1 MKPSAAASSRGERGS
16 RCSGISEGGAAAD
29 HEPRRVSRKLAVSL
43 VAWGSLAHLQAPSF
57 RTWGHF
63 LHTGLWRKS
72 LHPCL
77 VIPFESIN
85 YLKPGEKR
93 RAVPA
98 APLLAHKVQLV
109 PSIQR
114 PFSRGGQA
122 RGMGVTWGGLSHQ
135 RGGACTTT
143 MLHQSRAERG
153 TVTAQGLVWAPQSQG
168 GRDPCPCVQGPRDR
182 IALTPGPGQQRGGPT
197 GGPGLGRG
205 SRVLAL

>member
-1 MKPSAAASSRGERGS
+1 MQPLPKIPK
-16 RCSGISEGGAAAD
+16 
-29 HEPRRVSRKLAVSL
+29 RVSRKLVVSS

-93 RAVPA
+93 CAVPA

-122 RGMGVTWGGLSHQ
+122 RAWASHGEASATKGEASALPQ
-135 RGGACTTT
+135 CCTKAG
-143 MLHQSRAERG
+143 AERG
-153 TVTAQGLVWAPQSQG
+153 MVTAQGLVWALQSQG
-168 GRDPCPCVQGPRDR
+168 GRDPCPCVQGPWDR
-182 IALTPGPGQQRGGPT
+182 IALTPGPGPQRGGPT

-205 SRVLAL
+205 S

>member
-1 MKPSAAASSRGERGS
+1 MKPSAAASSRGERES

-29 HEPRRVSRKLAVSL
+29 HEPSRVSRKLAVSL

-122 RGMGVTWGGLSHQ
+122 RGMGVTRGGLSHQ

-143 MLHQSRAERG
+143 MLHQS
-153 TVTAQGLVWAPQSQG
+153 WG
-168 GRDPCPCVQGPRDR
+168 G
-182 IALTPGPGQQRGGPT
+182 ARGGHRTGTGKGPT
-197 GGPGLGRG
+197 EPGRP
-205 SRVLAL
+205 